1 MNGSK
6 KRYAGLEGCTDYKK
20 AAQIIKDGG
29 YATSPDYVQKLC
41 RLIETYGLTK
51 YDPTPTPQK
60 VPPTKLPYMV
70 RTKAGM
76 KIYAAPN
83 GKAVK
88 ACPVGIY
95 TIMEERNGYGR
106 LKSGAGWIKLAD
118 VQKM

>member
-1 MNGSK
+1 
-6 KRYAGLEGCTDYKK
+6 
-20 AAQIIKDGG
+20 
-29 YATSPDYVQKLC
+29 VQKLC

-51 YDPTPTPQK
+51 YDPVLQK
-60 VPPTKLPYMV
+60 VPPTRLPYMV

-76 KIYAAPN
+76 KIYDKAG

-95 TIMEERNGYGR
+95 TIVAEQSGYGR

-118 VQKM
+118 AQKM

>member
-51 YDPTPTPQK
+51 YDPVLQK
-60 VPPTKLPYMV
+60 VPPTRLPYLV
-70 RTKAGM
+70 RTKAGA
-76 KIYAAPN
+76 KIYDKAG

-95 TIMEERNGYGR
+95 TIMEERNRYGR

-118 VQKM
+118 AQKM